1 MELNKEQVLNR
12 LRARITYDFKIKDL
26 ANEFGVSAAFMSM
39 VLGGKRE
46 MQDARCE
53 CRTRGGLPLL
63 RRLGQRLTGMA
74 T

>member
-46 MQDARCE
+46 MTGPMLDAIGVERHVYYTE
-53 CRTRGGLPLL
+53 LPK
-63 RRLGQRLTGMA
+63 TSK
-74 T
+74 